1 MPTESNFT
9 KQVQIDGKDV
19 TLEILDTAGQEEFR
33 AFRDASL
40 RQGDGYLL
48 VYSIDDRTSFEE
60 VLKTFTY
67 VTRGNEGRQ
76 YKVMV
81 IGNKSVSAVVTVSLY
96 TMLMRMLA
104 MQDLESDR
112 KVSTQEAAGWATQ
125 NKIAH
130 METSAKV
137 DSYCWFLVLFSHRH
151 YLPTFLPTYLVQSKH
166 RVVV

>member
-1 MPTESNFT
+1 MKIVVLGAGGVGKSCCTLRYLFGTFQTGYDPTVGMFSCTGPSTLRHNLINATESNFT

-81 IGNKSVSAVVTVSLY
+81 IGNKSVT
-96 TMLMRMLA
+96 
-104 MQDLESDR
+104 
-112 KVSTQEAAGWATQ
+112 
-125 NKIAH
+125 
-130 METSAKV
+130 
-137 DSYCWFLVLFSHRH
+137 
-151 YLPTFLPTYLVQSKH
+151 
-166 RVVV
+166 VVVQLDTLLTSLRHTGSRV